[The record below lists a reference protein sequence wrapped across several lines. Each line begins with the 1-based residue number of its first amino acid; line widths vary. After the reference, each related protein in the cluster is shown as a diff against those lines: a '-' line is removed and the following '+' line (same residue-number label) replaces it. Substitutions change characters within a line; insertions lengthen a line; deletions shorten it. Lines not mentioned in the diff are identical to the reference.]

1 MKQVVEWATEQ
12 IGFHKREIGFVDD
25 WDPERHELRQFSM
38 LRFVDDAESGE
49 ECFREVE
56 GGMAH
61 FVKLDRRRRLRH
73 GFAEIDVM
81 NAYALSDGEEAEEES
96 MEVDEEALPPVA
108 TVSAAMARGQVGD
121 GPVESYTRDKFYAWW
136 WRWKHCSW
144 WPGKRWSK
152 GCQVRVS
159 NSRNHVASW
168 LTLFGPRASHAASQD
183 GDWDDMDEILK
194 QLPVTGGQRAL
205 VMQNVALFDPVI
217 LKEYLKIHLSSLYP
231 GEPDM
236 CWDYPAWW
244 TRSGRH
250 GFTVFSGI
258 LIRGMYLGNWG
269 TFVEHGSSTST

>member
-1 MKQVVEWATEQ
+1 MTPSPAKNTSARLMLAWHALEAGQASATSAR
-12 IGFHKREIGFVDD
+12 I
-25 WDPERHELRQFSM
+25 
-38 LRFVDDAESGE
+38 
-49 ECFREVE
+49 
-56 GGMAH
+56 
-61 FVKLDRRRRLRH
+61 RRRRGSGRSINGGRRSSSTSGGCLSSDGAWTRWRRTRDYTND
-73 GFAEIDVM
+73 E
-81 NAYALSDGEEAEEES
+81 AYA
-96 MEVDEEALPPVA
+96 
-108 TVSAAMARGQVGD
+108 
-121 GPVESYTRDKFYAWW
+121 RDKFYAWW

-194 QLPVTGGQRAL
+194 HLPVTGGQRAL
-205 VMQNVALFDPVI
+205 QMQKVALFDPVI